1 MPRTSSLPIYCCP
14 AVLAALLIGTI
25 FTDAGQTVADDKP
38 LPTFTDP
45 AKAGPD
51 YAVQGEYTGELM
63 AGDKK
68 MKFGVQV
75 IALGDGKFHAVAY
88 PGGLPG
94 DGWDKSQPGREEY
107 DGELKDGAVSFKGDH
122 GMGKLKD
129 GVITVSHPDGKAIGE
144 LKRVERTSPTMG
156 AKPPAGAVVLFD
168 GSTAEHFSGG
178 KMTDDKLLVPGG
190 MTKQGANNFTL
201 HVEFRTPF
209 MPTARGQD
217 RGNSGVYLQ
226 NRYELQV
233 LDSFGLEGKDNE
245 CGGFY
250 SVQSPKVN
258 MCLPPLAWQT
268 YDVDFTAAHFDA
280 GGKKNK
286 NAVVSIRHNG
296 VPIYENFE
304 LPGVTPGGEGKETP
318 VPGPLALQNHGNPVH
333 YRNIWIVEKK

>member
-1 MPRTSSLPIYCCP
+1 
-14 AVLAALLIGTI
+14 LIGTI
-25 FTDAGQTVADDKP
+25 FTDAGQAVADDKP

-51 YAVQGEYTGELM
+51 YAVQGEYAGELM

-75 IALGDGKFHAVAY
+75 VALGDGKFHAVAF

-94 DGWDKSQPGREEY
+94 DGWDKSAEKEEY
-107 DGELKDGAVSFKGDH
+107 DAQLKDGVVVLQGKH

-129 GVITVSHPDGKAIGE
+129 GVITVSHADGKTLGE
-144 LKRVERTSPTMG
+144 LKRVDRTSPTLG

-168 GSTAEHFSGG
+168 GSTAEHFNGG
-178 KMTDDKLLVPGG
+178 KLTDDKLLVPGG
-190 MTKQGANNFTL
+190 TTKQGANNFTL

-209 MPTARGQD
+209 MPTARGQA
-217 RGNSGVYLQ
+217 RANSGVYLQ

-268 YDVDFTAAHFDA
+268 YDVDFTAAHFDS

-318 VPGPLALQNHGNPVH
+318 APGPLALQFHGNPVH